1 LFAIQDYILS
11 KYQHARYL
19 KGRNKIHS
27 EGGGAQLL
35 RAEIVGRK
43 WETILDE
50 LFHGLELIRG
60 STEKTSNETGI

>member
-1 LFAIQDYILS
+1 M
-11 KYQHARYL
+11 
-19 KGRNKIHS
+19 
-27 EGGGAQLL
+27 
-35 RAEIVGRK
+35 GRK